1 MSRPIKP
8 FEPRALGSPTVSA
21 GYPAWSPDERMLAV
35 EIKDGGS
42 TQAGVIDLQS
52 GDVTTTHPRARPNLG
67 AKLVA

>member
-1 MSRPIKP
+1 
-8 FEPRALGSPTVSA
+8 
-21 GYPAWSPDERMLAV
+21 MLAV

-52 GDVTTTHPRARPNLG
+52 GELRQLTHAPRPDLG